1 MQPKKKA
8 KDDSSSKDAPSR
20 DVRNYVY
27 DAKAIVEGF
36 AIVNDQIRRKH
47 DYRNKWYEIERERRK
62 HTARVIREF
71 DPEIAVLDDAIAA
84 TYQSEKALKEAI
96 NERSKSDR
104 KRSLKTGDEG
114 VTLSRIEAERK
125 RLKKDQNSRKRVAYR
140 DAGVKAKLAVINDE
154 ATALQKLERSRNG
167 VSWGTYQSAEI
178 ANKQSYA
185 AVKGE
190 RLPRWRRW
198 PEDGFESSVAV
209 HIQDRILTWAEALLC
224 NDKWIRIQMPV
235 PDELRPTHS
244 KKGKFLP
251 PADPESKRSV
261 SCPLALVWIRLGTA
275 DDSRKSPVW
284 AKVLTRLHRQP
295 PPDAVVKWVFLHRS
309 LVGRTI
315 YWRLRF
321 VLDREEWPRERGDSG
336 IAGVEIGYRMIPGEG
351 LRVACFAGSDG
362 KKADLVIPYEMID
375 RWHYCESQRANRD
388 RNFNAIKESL
398 AGWLRQDPRRR
409 AALTDALRVDNRV
422 KMAKSLPSLYQW
434 ESPDRLQELVWLWRN
449 YRIAGDRKVAKGM
462 DAWRTG
468 DHWQLDADK
477 VKDPLTVYGELE
489 AWRKQDRHLHEL
501 EDHLRAK
508 LILRRN
514 HDFRTFAAEIC
525 KGYRIARIKDIN
537 WARVKERPT
546 AGKKDNP
553 LARLNAQIAAPG
565 TFQAFL
571 IEAMGGA
578 NVERFAPGP
587 IRTTCHRCGE
597 RVAFDPARSSTHL
610 CEHCGAEW
618 EYGANNATNLLAGV
632 GERVVKGEGM
642 DPDTEPGDPEL
653 GSTSGVVIDENPG
666 TARKSQG

>member
-1 MQPKKKA
+1 MRPKKKSKA
-8 KDDSSSKDAPSR
+8 DSPSKDAPSR

-47 DYRNKWYEIERERRK
+47 DYRNKWYEIERNKRK
-62 HTARVIREF
+62 AIARVIREF
-71 DPEIAVLDDAIAA
+71 DPEIAVLDDAIVA

-104 KRSLKTGDEG
+104 KRSLKTVDEG

-125 RLKKDQNSRKRVAYR
+125 RFWKEQKKRRKVAFA
-140 DAGVKAKLAVINDE
+140 DAGVKASLAKIEDE
-154 ATALQKLERSRNG
+154 ATALRKRERSTCG
-167 VSWGTYQSAEI
+167 VGFGTYQSAEL
-178 ANKQSYA
+178 ACKQSFA

-190 RLPRWRRW
+190 RLPRWRVW
-198 PEDGFESSVAV
+198 LDDGFEGSVCI

-224 NDKWIRIQMPV
+224 NDKWIRVQMPV

-244 KKGKFLP
+244 KRGKFLP
-251 PADPESKRSV
+251 PPDPDSKRSV
-261 SCPLALVWIRLGTA
+261 SCPLALVWIRVGTA

-295 PPDAVVKWVFLHRS
+295 PPDAVIKWVFLHRS

-362 KKADLVIPYEMID
+362 EKAERVIPFEMID

-388 RNFNAIKESL
+388 RNFNAIKEAL

-409 AALTDALRVDNRV
+409 AALTDALRADNRE
-422 KMAKSLPSLYQW
+422 KMANSLPSLHQW
-434 ESPDRLQELVWLWRN
+434 ESPDRMQELVWLWRN

-525 KGYRIARIKDIN
+525 KGYRIVRIKDIN

-571 IEAMGGA
+571 VEAMGGA
-578 NVERFAPGP
+578 NVERFAPGS

-597 RVAFDPARSSTHL
+597 KVAFDASRSSTHL
-610 CEHCGAEW
+610 CEHCGEEW
-618 EYGANNATNLLAGV
+618 EYGANNAINLLAGV

-642 DPDTEPGDPEL
+642 DPDTEPGDPE
-653 GSTSGVVIDENPG
+653 SEFASGAASKG
-666 TARKSQG
+666 TVQVKPV

>member
-1 MQPKKKA
+1 MRPKKKG
-8 KDDSSSKDAPSR
+8 KVESPSQDAPSR

-27 DAKAIVEGF
+27 DAKAIIEGF

-47 DYRNKWYEIERERRK
+47 DYRNKLYEIERERRK
-62 HTARVIREF
+62 HTAGVIREF
-71 DPEIAVLDDAIAA
+71 DPEIAVLDDAISAVFLRKK
-84 TYQSEKALKEAI
+84 ELEEAI
-96 NERSKSDR
+96 NERSKADR
-104 KRSLKTGDEG
+104 KRSPATSVEGD
-114 VTLSRIEAERK
+114 TQAKINAELDRLRK
-125 RLKKDQNSRKRVAYR
+125 EQGKRRKLAFA
-140 DAGVKAKLAVINDE
+140 DAGVKAKLAEINAE
-154 ATALQKLERSRNG
+154 ALTLSHRARAECG
-167 VSWGTYQSAEI
+167 VYWGTYLSAED
-178 ANKQSYA
+178 ACGQSFKD
-185 AVKGE
+185 VKGE
-190 RLPRWRRW
+190 RLPRFRRW
-198 PEDGFESSVAV
+198 PDDGFESSVSV
-209 HIQDRILTWAEALLC
+209 QLQKPFTWAESLLG
-224 NDKWIRIQMPV
+224 KGTLLRVQMPV

-244 KKGKFLP
+244 KRGKFLP
-251 PADPESKRSV
+251 PADPDSKRSV
-261 SCPLALVWIRLGTA
+261 SCPLALVWIRVGTA

-295 PPDAVVKWVFLHRS
+295 PPDAVIKWVFLHRA
-309 LVGRTI
+309 LVGRSI

-321 VLDREEWPRERGDSG
+321 VLDREDWPRERGDSG

-362 KKADLVIPYEMID
+362 EKAERVIPHEMID
-375 RWHYCESQRANRD
+375 RWHYCESQRANH
-388 RNFNAIKESL
+388 
-398 AGWLRQDPRRR
+398 
-409 AALTDALRVDNRV
+409 
-422 KMAKSLPSLYQW
+422 
-434 ESPDRLQELVWLWRN
+434 
-449 YRIAGDRKVAKGM
+449 RIAGDRKVAKGM

-501 EDHLRAK
+501 EDHLRTK

-514 HDFRTFAAEIC
+514 HTFRTFAAEIC

-546 AGKKDNP
+546 AGRKDHP

-571 IEAMGGA
+571 IEAMGEA

-597 RVAFDPARSSTHL
+597 RVAFDAARSSTHL

-642 DPDTEPGDPEL
+642 DPDTEPGDPES
-653 GSTSGVVIDENPG
+653 GSASGAVSKG
-666 TARKSQG
+666 TVQVKPV

>member
-1 MQPKKKA
+1 MRPKKKG
-8 KDDSSSKDAPSR
+8 KVESPSQDAPSR

-27 DAKAIVEGF
+27 DAKAIIEGF

-47 DYRNKWYEIERERRK
+47 DYRNKLYEIERERRK
-62 HTARVIREF
+62 HTAGVIREF
-71 DPEIAVLDDAIAA
+71 DPEIAVLDDAISAVFLRKK
-84 TYQSEKALKEAI
+84 ELEEAI
-96 NERSKSDR
+96 NERSKADR
-104 KRSLKTGDEG
+104 KRSPATSVEGD
-114 VTLSRIEAERK
+114 TQAKINAELDRLRK
-125 RLKKDQNSRKRVAYR
+125 EQGKRRKLAFA
-140 DAGVKAKLAVINDE
+140 DAGVKAKLAEINAE
-154 ATALQKLERSRNG
+154 ALTLSHRARAECG
-167 VSWGTYQSAEI
+167 VYWGTYLSAED
-178 ANKQSYA
+178 ACGQSFKD
-185 AVKGE
+185 VKGE
-190 RLPRWRRW
+190 RLPRFRRW
-198 PEDGFESSVAV
+198 PDDGFESSVSV
-209 HIQDRILTWAEALLC
+209 QLQKPFTWAESLLG
-224 NDKWIRIQMPV
+224 KGTLLRVQMPV

-244 KKGKFLP
+244 KRGKFLP
-251 PADPESKRSV
+251 PADPDSKRSV
-261 SCPLALVWIRLGTA
+261 SCPLALVWIRVGTA

-295 PPDAVVKWVFLHRS
+295 PPDAVIKWVFLHRA
-309 LVGRTI
+309 LVGRSI

-321 VLDREEWPRERGDSG
+321 VLDREDWPRERGDSG

-362 KKADLVIPYEMID
+362 EKAERVIPHEMID

-388 RNFNAIKESL
+388 RNFNAIKEAL

-409 AALTDALRVDNRV
+409 AALTDALQVDNRV

-434 ESPDRLQELVWLWRN
+434 ESPDRLQELVWWWRTH
-449 YRIAGDRKVAKGM
+449 RIAGDRKVAKGM

-501 EDHLRAK
+501 EDHLRTK

-514 HDFRTFAAEIC
+514 HTFRTFAAEIC

-546 AGKKDNP
+546 AGRKDHP

-571 IEAMGGA
+571 IEAMGEA

-597 RVAFDPARSSTHL
+597 RVAFDAARSSTHL

-642 DPDTEPGDPEL
+642 DPDTEPGDPES

>member
-1 MQPKKKA
+1 MRPKKKA
-8 KDDSSSKDAPSR
+8 KGDLPSKDAPSR

-47 DYRNKWYEIERERRK
+47 DYRNKWYEIERNKRK
-62 HTARVIREF
+62 AIARMIREF

-84 TYQSEKALKEAI
+84 TYQSEKAMKEAI
-96 NERSKSDR
+96 NERSKADR

-125 RLKKDQNSRKRVAYR
+125 RLWKDQKKRRTVAFA
-140 DAGVKAKLAVINDE
+140 DAGVKASLAKIEDE
-154 ATALQKLERSRNG
+154 ATALRKRERSTCG
-167 VSWGTYQSAEI
+167 VGFGTYQSAEL
-178 ANKQSYA
+178 ACKQSFA

-198 PEDGFESSVAV
+198 PDDGFESSVAV
-209 HIQDRILTWAEALLC
+209 HIQNRIFTWAEALLC
-224 NDKWIRIQMPV
+224 NDKWIRVQMPV

-251 PADPESKRSV
+251 PPDPDSKRSV
-261 SCPLALVWIRLGTA
+261 SCPLALVWIRVGTA

-295 PPDAVVKWVFLHRS
+295 PPDAVIKWVFLHRS

-362 KKADLVIPYEMID
+362 EKAERVIPFEMID

-409 AALTDALRVDNRV
+409 AALTDALRADNRE
-422 KMAKSLPSLYQW
+422 KMANSLPSLHQW
-434 ESPDRLQELVWLWRN
+434 ESPDRMQELIWLWRN

-525 KGYRIARIKDIN
+525 KGYRIVRIKDIN

-571 IEAMGGA
+571 VEAMGGA
-578 NVERFAPGP
+578 NVEQFAPGS

-597 RVAFDPARSSTHL
+597 KVAFDASRSSTHL
-610 CEHCGAEW
+610 CEHCGEEW
-618 EYGANNATNLLAGV
+618 EYGANNAINLLAGV

-642 DPDTEPGDPEL
+642 DPDTEPGDPE
-653 GSTSGVVIDENPG
+653 SEFASGAASKG
-666 TARKSQG
+666 TVQVKPV

>member
-1 MQPKKKA
+1 MRPKKKV
-8 KDDSSSKDAPSR
+8 KGDSLSNDAPSR

-47 DYRNKWYEIERERRK
+47 DYRNKLYEIERNKRK
-62 HTARVIREF
+62 AIARVIREF

-125 RLKKDQNSRKRVAYR
+125 RLKKDQAVRKRIAYR
-140 DAGVKAKLAVINDE
+140 DPGVKAKLAVINAE
-154 ATALQKLERSRNG
+154 ATTLQKLERSWCG
-167 VSWGTYQSAEI
+167 VYWGSYLPAEE
-178 ANKQSYA
+178 ACKQSFKD
-185 AVKGE
+185 VKGE
-190 RLPRWRRW
+190 RLPRFRRW
-198 PEDGFESSVAV
+198 PDDGFESSVSV
-209 HIQDRILTWAEALLC
+209 EIQIQKSLTWAGALLC
-224 NDKWIRIQMPV
+224 NDTRIRVQMPV

-244 KKGKFLP
+244 KRGKFLP
-251 PADPESKRSV
+251 PPDPDSKRSV
-261 SCPLALVWIRLGTA
+261 SCPLALVWIRVGTA

-295 PPDAVVKWVFLHRS
+295 PPDAAIKWVFLHRA

-321 VLDREEWPRERGDSG
+321 VLDREDWPRERGDSG

-351 LRVACFAGSDG
+351 LRVACCAGSDG
-362 KKADLVIPYEMID
+362 EKAELVIPFEMID

-388 RNFNAIKESL
+388 RNFNAIKEAL
-398 AGWLRQDPRRR
+398 AGWLRRDPRRR
-409 AALTDALRVDNRV
+409 AALTDALRADNRE
-422 KMAKSLPSLYQW
+422 KMAKSLPSLHQW

-462 DAWRTG
+462 EAWRTG

-477 VKDPLTVYGELE
+477 VADPLTVSGELE

-514 HDFRTFAAEIC
+514 HDFRTFAAKIC

-546 AGKKDNP
+546 TGKKDHP

-578 NVERFAPGP
+578 NVERFAPRP

-597 RVAFDPARSSTHL
+597 RVAFDAARSSTHL

-618 EYGANNATNLLAGV
+618 EYGANNASNLLAGV
-632 GERVVKGEGM
+632 GERVVKGEGV
-642 DPDTEPGDPEL
+642 DPDTEPGDPES
-653 GSTSGVVIDENPG
+653 GSASGAASKG
-666 TARKSQG
+666 TVHIKPV